1 MPGVDA
7 SDQSMDR
14 VIARKNRRRSG
25 KDAAQQRA
33 ADIAKDKKRLGSMNP
48 EEIAELK
55 ELIEFLKENGI
66 GEFDLERG
74 DLKVRLKFASASQP
88 ADLSQ
93 IAQLAAAAQAA
104 QSAASFQPATV
115 AHAHPAGAPPAAEPA
130 AALVDDEAGLHIVK
144 SPIVGT
150 FYESPSPGS
159 PAFVKPGDVIEVGQ
173 VLCIVEAMKLMNEIE
188 SDAAGEIVK
197 RFVTSGQPVEYGQK
211 LFAVRPR

>member
-1 MPGVDA
+1 
-7 SDQSMDR
+7 
-14 VIARKNRRRSG
+14 
-25 KDAAQQRA
+25 
-33 ADIAKDKKRLGSMNP
+33 MNP

-55 ELIEFLKENGI
+55 QLIEFLKENGI

-74 DLKVRLKFASASQP
+74 DLKVRLKFAGSTQP
-88 ADLSQ
+88 MDLSQ
-93 IAQLAAAAQAA
+93 MAHLAAAAQTA
-104 QSAASFQPATV
+104 QSAASFQPAAV
-115 AHAHPAGAPPAAEPA
+115 AHTHPAPGVAASA
-130 AALVDDEAGLHIVK
+130 AASSAAAVDDEAGLHIVK

-159 PAFVKPGDVIEVGQ
+159 PAFVKQGDTVEVGQ

-197 RFVTSGQPVEYGQK
+197 RFVTGGQPVEYGQK